1 MTLEIQVLAWDR
13 QQDVAGSIVIIVYI
27 YIFKMQVY
35 LFMFLCR
42 FDYVFVLEI
51 YTNEYFCNY
60 LRIARWKLVI

>member
-51 YTNEYFCNY
+51 YTNEFN
-60 LRIARWKLVI
+60 IVN